1 MVLDRLFLRPLT
13 VPVVHPLIFELLHE
27 CVNAVDADPAEGRL
41 LIMRV
46 IRLLNKADRLKHVC
60 DVVEPADLRLQT
72 LGLLLSEVLQ
82 TRAIVDIEG
91 GGLRQVQAE
100 LLALGDLPRGLL
112 EGDDATPGDEEPD
125 ELLAEDPQGFVS
137 LVLADLVIVLV
148 NLPNQKAWLPRLSHG
163 RLL

>member
-1 MVLDRLFLRPLT
+1 
-13 VPVVHPLIFELLHE
+13 VHPLIFELLHE
-27 CVNAVDADPAEGRL
+27 SMNTVDPDPAERRL

-46 IRLLNKADRLKHVC
+46 IRLLYQTDRLKHVC
-60 DVVEPADLRLQT
+60 DVVKPADLGFQALC
-72 LGLLLSEVLQ
+72 LLLSEVLQ
-82 TRAIVDIEG
+82 ARAIVDIEG
-91 GGLRQVQAE
+91 GGFLQVQAE

-112 EGDDATPGDEEPD
+112 EGDDAPPGDEEAD

-148 NLPNQKAWLPRLSHG
+148 DLPNQKAWLPRLSHG

>member
-1 MVLDRLFLRPLT
+1 M
-13 VPVVHPLIFELLHE
+13 HPLILELLHE
-27 CVNAVDADPAEGRL
+27 CVYAMYPDPAERRL

-46 IRLLNKADRLKHVC
+46 VRLLYQADRLKHVG
-60 DVVEPADLRLQT
+60 DVVEPADLGFQALR
-72 LGLLLSEVLQ
+72 LLLSEVLQ
-82 TRAIVDIEG
+82 ARAIVDVEG
-91 GGLRQVQAE
+91 GGLLQVQAE

-112 EGDDATPGDEEPD
+112 EGDDATPGDEEAD

-148 NLPNQKAWLPRLSHG
+148 DLPNQKAWLPRLRQG

>member
-1 MVLDRLFLRPLT
+1 M
-13 VPVVHPLIFELLHE
+13 
-27 CVNAVDADPAEGRL
+27 NAVDPDPAERRL

-46 IRLLNKADRLKHVC
+46 IRLLYQTDRLKHVC
-60 DVVEPADLRLQT
+60 DVVKPADLGFQA

-82 TRAIVDIEG
+82 ARAIVDIEG
-91 GGLRQVQAE
+91 GGFLQVQAE

-112 EGDDATPGDEEPD
+112 EGDDAPPGDEEAD

-148 NLPNQKAWLPRLSHG
+148 DLPNQKAWLARLRQG